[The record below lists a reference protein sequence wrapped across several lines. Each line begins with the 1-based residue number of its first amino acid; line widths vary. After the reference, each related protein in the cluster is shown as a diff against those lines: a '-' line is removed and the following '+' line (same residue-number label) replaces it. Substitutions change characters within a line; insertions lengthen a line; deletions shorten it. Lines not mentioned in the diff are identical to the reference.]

1 MPQKCSHSLQLH
13 SGSRPSPRQR
23 TRPERK
29 YTRFSLL
36 GLRVRYAEEL
46 ARPRRLH
53 KHATIRYVG
62 TGKSTLAGTLA
73 THLGF
78 TGETPFATSDEI
90 HAHTQA
96 PISLVVGDIKIT
108 FVGLALSDPSR
119 SLQLSS
125 RSSFIRDTP
134 GLMDTAG
141 LDKDMRNMGL
151 IVKSVSHSVAA

>member
-1 MPQKCSHSLQLH
+1 MLALLTVAFWIATLAEAADSPGKKVHSLLII
-13 SGSRPSPRQR
+13 GATGEIRRRTCPPTPPSQ
-23 TRPERK
+23 TR
-29 YTRFSLL
+29 
-36 GLRVRYAEEL
+36 
-46 ARPRRLH
+46 H
-53 KHATIRYVG
+53 NYVG